1 MSNLSMRICPFQSCK
16 VSTKVSQSCH
26 IFHLDTKLAKR
37 SGKACAQALA
47 FHIEV
52 EIKSSFTD
60 KVRFGSLSSRVK
72 VLFRIPFFT
81 LIQEGDAIIVY
92 YNPEYWVLHR
102 INFVLNEL
110 LNTSL
115 FKVGLTL
122 NLCEIYYQFLTS
134 NSNFKT
140 KSNLQSFLFP

>member
-1 MSNLSMRICPFQSCK
+1 MLRKQQVLKRM
-16 VSTKVSQSCH
+16 SQSRH